1 MLRTRLFVSH
11 EISSA
16 IDDFFCGLLRVRL
29 FVWHKIPSIIYDFF
43 VVYWLLGSLEEINP
57 QSSIEKVFLV
67 LSNDLNDPN
76 DSNDM
81 CQSQWLKAQECVD
94 YNSYCSRGYNHQY
107 RIDLAV
113 GAYEA
118 GGKE

>member
-1 MLRTRLFVSH
+1 MLRIGFFVCLKNS
-11 EISSA
+11 
-16 IDDFFCGLLRVRL
+16 
-29 FVWHKIPSIIYDFF
+29 SIIYDFF
-43 VVYWLLGSLEEINP
+43 VGYWLLGSLEEINP
-57 QSSIEKVFLV
+57 QSSIEENLF

>member
-1 MLRTRLFVSH
+1 M
-11 EISSA
+11 
-16 IDDFFCGLLRVRL
+16 G
-29 FVWHKIPSIIYDFF
+29 
-43 VVYWLLGSLEEINP
+43 YWLLGSLEALGSLEEINP
-57 QSSIEKVFLV
+57 QSSIEKNLF
-67 LSNDLNDPN
+67 LSNDLNDLNDLN